1 MQDTP
6 KFMACAAAGLACQ
19 NVILSFFLVFCAA
32 CFLNS
37 KTKLF
42 LQCAIVTCF
51 GSFLSQLVVK
61 LQYVSAPLGICAF
74 IIPILTRKEL
84 EEPVIIQS
92 FIQQP
97 PKQKQ
102 HVSTYNTVQRRTSP
116 GVSLANLL

>member
-1 MQDTP
+1 MQDAP

-61 LQYVSAPLGICAF
+61 LQYASAPLGICAF
-74 IIPILTRKEL
+74 IIPVLTRKEP
-84 EEPVIIQS
+84 EEPEIIQS
-92 FIQQP
+92 FMKHTP
-97 PKQKQ
+97 PKQPVK
-102 HVSTYNTVQRRTSP
+102 TKTTVQRRTSP